1 MIDEASIIPYTNNW
15 KQTRANNTPQY
26 IHTNKNGEFISGLIY
41 HLDMV
46 LNNSGNVFDELDKIV
61 YKYRNN
67 PYVKINKDE
76 ILQRYTQQ
84 INS

>member
-1 MIDEASIIPYTNNW
+1 MLDEAAIIPYTNNW
-15 KQTRANNTPQY
+15 KHTRVNNMPQY
-26 IHTNKNGEFISGLIY
+26 IQTNKNGEFISGLIY

-46 LNNSGNVFDELDKIV
+46 LNDGGNVFDELDKII

-67 PYVKINKDE
+67 PYVKINKEE
-76 ILQRYTQQ
+76 ILRRYTQQ

>member
-1 MIDEASIIPYTNNW
+1 MINEASIIPYTNNW
-15 KQTRANNTPQY
+15 KQTRANNTLQY
-26 IHTNKNGEFISGLIY
+26 IHTNKNREFILGLIY
-41 HLDMV
+41 HLNMV
-46 LNNSGNVFDELDKIV
+46 LNDGCNVFGELCKIV